1 MKTLEQF
8 KKELGIEGNIQ
19 MMKTKKGRQF
29 AKIGEITIMVS
40 ANPDFDKKKPL
51 YVTEV
56 EKDSKGNKLE
66 NVYAI
71 CNSSLTKGD
80 EF

>member
-8 KKELGIEGNIQ
+8 KKDLGIENIQ

-40 ANPDFDKKKPL
+40 ANPDFDAKAPL